1 MRNKGKDSATF
12 LEAETLEDV
21 ETAAKGRKGVFGFD
35 SGNKWINL
43 SCVQEERPE
52 AKELYS
58 IYEIYHGAP
67 DETNATPNHGFK
79 ANIDVEQ
86 RTGEDGV
93 IQLDFHDE
101 FETYE
106 SVYDEAGHIARTER

>member
-1 MRNKGKDSATF
+1 
-12 LEAETLEDV
+12 
-21 ETAAKGRKGVFGFD
+21 
-35 SGNKWINL
+35 
-43 SCVQEERPE
+43 
-52 AKELYS
+52 LYS

-79 ANIDVEQ
+79 ANVDVDQ
-86 RTGEDGV
+86 RMGEDGI

-106 SVYDEAGHIARTER
+106 SVYDEAGHIARTERKLYRLPKGEVNDRVDRLEALVGTDENRDMPEMENEDD